1 MANSMVTN
9 TVKQI
14 AILLIVAAV
23 VVYCGFNWWLFGQ
36 TKTLEAIARP
46 VMALERFDTSNA
58 IIPIDRIL
66 SGGPPP
72 DGIPSIDEPKFVP
85 VGDVEF
91 LRARDEVILYT
102 RGDETRIYPFR
113 ILVWHEIV
121 NDQIGEQTVAVTYCP
136 LCGTAMVFDRTLNN
150 EVLEFGVSGLL
161 YNSDVLLFDRQTE
174 SLWTQLGRKGISGTH
189 VGKKMDWLASE
200 QMTWAA
206 AKTNFPSAQVLSLE
220 TGYPKNYDSEA
231 YVEYKNS
238 PRNSFPVKF
247 SRDELER
254 KAWVLGIEIN
264 GTAKAYPIEALTRA
278 KRLQDEMS
286 LTRLSVIYDPETQ
299 FASVTNRETG
309 EPIPS
314 VRSYWFAWQ
323 AFYPETEVWGG
334 NQHQNVSR
342 GE

>member
-1 MANSMVTN
+1 MANPMVTK

-14 AILLIVAAV
+14 TILLVVATV
-23 VVYCGFNWWLFGQ
+23 VVYGGFNWWLSGQ
-36 TKTLEAIARP
+36 TKKLEAAARP
-46 VMALERFDTSNA
+46 VTALERFDTSNA
-58 IIPIDRIL
+58 IISIDRIL
-66 SGGPPP
+66 TGGPPP
-72 DGIPSIDEPKFVP
+72 DGIPSIDEPKFVS

-91 LRARDEVILYT
+91 LRTKDEVVIYT
-102 RGDETRIYPFR
+102 RGDDTRIYPFR

-121 NDQIGEQTVAVTYCP
+121 NDQIGEQSVAVTYCP
-136 LCGTAMVFDRTLNN
+136 LCGTAMVFDRALDNV
-150 EVLEFGVSGLL
+150 VLEFGVSGLL

-174 SLWTQLGRKGISGTH
+174 SLWTQLGRKSISGKH
-189 VGKKMDWLASE
+189 VGRQLDWLASE

-220 TGYPKNYDSEA
+220 TGYQKNYESEA

-264 GTAKAYPIEALTRA
+264 GTAKAYPIEALIRA
-278 KRLQDEMS
+278 MRFQDEIGQI
-286 LTRLSVIYDPETQ
+286 RLSVIYDPETRH
-299 FASVTNRETG
+299 ASATNRDTG
-309 EPIPS
+309 EPVPS

-323 AFYPETEVWGG
+323 AFYPETEIWGG
-334 NQHQNVSR
+334 DQNRNDSR